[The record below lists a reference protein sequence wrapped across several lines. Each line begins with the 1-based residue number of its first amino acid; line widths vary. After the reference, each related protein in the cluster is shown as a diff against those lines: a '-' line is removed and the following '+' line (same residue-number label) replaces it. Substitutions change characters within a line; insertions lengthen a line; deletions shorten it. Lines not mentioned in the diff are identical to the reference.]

1 MKKNIGIIGF
11 GNMGS
16 ALAGYIKQ
24 DYRVSCFDKD
34 SAKLEKLSGIKVFS
48 CIPDLVKNSDV
59 VMLAVKPQD
68 FKELL
73 EQIKPAASADKLFI
87 SIAAGITTS
96 FIEQN
101 LGVVRAV
108 RAMPNLAAKVGAGM
122 TGICKGKFATEEDL
136 DLAEE
141 LFDYAGETLRVKE
154 ELIDAV
160 TAVSGTG
167 PAYVANFLNNNSLSA
182 GNVPDKKKAEFLALF
197 EEAASAVG
205 FDPESARLLITV
217 TFVGALE
224 FLERTKISP
233 EELIK
238 QVSSKGGT
246 TEAAFKVLNQ
256 GGSLK
261 EAVLAARK
269 RSQELSKEVIK

>member
-1 MKKNIGIIGF
+1 
-11 GNMGS
+11 MGS
-16 ALAGYIKQ
+16 ALAGYIEQ
-24 DYRVSCFDKD
+24 DYPVSCFDKD

-73 EQIKPAASADKLFI
+73 GQIKPVVSSDKLFI
-87 SIAAGITTS
+87 SIAAGITTA
-96 FIEQN
+96 FIEQS
-101 LGVVRAV
+101 LGVVRVV

-122 TGICKGKFATEEDL
+122 AGICKGKFASEEDL

-141 LFDYAGETLRVKE
+141 LFGYSGETLRVNE
-154 ELIDAV
+154 ELIDAI
-160 TAVSGTG
+160 TAVSGSG
-167 PAYVANFLNNNSLSA
+167 PAYVANFLKNNSLSA
-182 GNVPDKKKAEFLALF
+182 GSVPDKKKTEFLALF
-197 EEAASAVG
+197 EEAAGAVG
-205 FDPESARLLITV
+205 FDPESARLLTTA
-217 TFVGALE
+217 TFTGALE
-224 FLERTKISP
+224 FLKRTKISP
-233 EELIK
+233 EELIR

-246 TEAAFKVLNQ
+246 TEAAFKVFNQ

-269 RSQELSKEVIK
+269 RSQELSKEVSK